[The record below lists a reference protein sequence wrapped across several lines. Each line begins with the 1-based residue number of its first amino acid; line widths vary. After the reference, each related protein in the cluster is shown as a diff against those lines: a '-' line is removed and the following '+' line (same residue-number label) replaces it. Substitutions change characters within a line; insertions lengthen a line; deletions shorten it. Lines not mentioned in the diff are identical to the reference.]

1 MSERLVVRL
10 GSEANHVI
18 DWLVWSSSEQEII
31 ASGQLNHAEQLS
43 QLHEKAGGRPV
54 ITLLPASDVL
64 LTKVEVPGK
73 LTKQL
78 QQAIPYMLEEEL
90 ATDVDNLHFCVLN
103 CSQGFAHLAV
113 VEKSKMDNWLDWL
126 ENAQLKCRQLLP
138 DVLALPASDGSWS
151 ALQMGDDWLI
161 KQGDYNGFSCEQGL
175 LPFLLDRWL
184 NPPEQEDKAKSK
196 SSSKDEDKD
205 EAKAEPIEQV
215 IHCYTPIPKGV
226 PGDWQLQTPE
236 LPMQL
241 LAQGALSSH
250 LNLLTGEYQ
259 PQKEYSKNWLLWK
272 KVGIAAAACL
282 VLAVVSSVLTLHQ
295 VKQENEQLQQ
305 QIKQVY
311 VTLFPDEKNIRD
323 ARIKAQLKRHLAKLE
338 NQTEGADL
346 LGMLAKIQPA
356 FKQLPSFKPVSLK
369 YEAKNA
375 ELRLQ
380 IKANTYADFEKF
392 QSLLDSSFEVKQG
405 AMSNQGDKVT
415 GTLTIRGQG

>member
-43 QLHEKAGGRPV
+43 QLHEKAGGRPI
-54 ITLLPASDVL
+54 ITLLPVSDVL

-78 QQAIPYMLEEEL
+78 QQALPYMIEEEL
-90 ATDVDNLHFCVLN
+90 ATDVDNLHFTVLN

-113 VEKSKMDNWLDWL
+113 VEKNKMDNWLDWL
-126 ENAQLKCRQLLP
+126 EAAQLKCRQFLP
-138 DVLALPASDGSWS
+138 DVLALPASDEAWS
-151 ALQMGDDWLI
+151 AMQMGDDWLI
-161 KQGDYNGFSCEQGL
+161 KQGEFTGFSCDQSL

-184 NPPEQEDKAKSK
+184 NPPEPENKTKSTN
-196 SSSKDEDKD
+196 KD
-205 EAKAEPIEQV
+205 EADEVAQTESTAQV
-215 IHCYTPIPKGV
+215 IHCYTPLPQGV
-226 PGDWQLQTPE
+226 AGDWQLQTPE

-241 LAQGALSSH
+241 LAQGALTSN

-295 VKQENEQLQQ
+295 VKQENAQLQQ

-311 VTLFPDEKNIRD
+311 VTLFPDEQNIRD

-338 NQTEGADL
+338 NQTQGADL

-356 FKQLPSFKPVSLK
+356 FKQIPSFKPVSLK

-375 ELRLQ
+375 EIRLQ
-380 IKANTYADFEKF
+380 IQANTYADFEKF
-392 QSLLDSSFEVKQG
+392 QSLLDNSLDVKQG
-405 AMSNQGDKVT
+405 AMSNQGNKVT

>member
-43 QLHEKAGGRPV
+43 QLHEKAGGRPI

-64 LTKVEVPGK
+64 LTQVEVPGK

-78 QQAIPYMLEEEL
+78 QQALPYMIEEEL
-90 ATDVDNLHFCVLN
+90 ATDVDNLHFSVLN
-103 CSQGFAHLAV
+103 CSQGVAHLAV
-113 VEKSKMDNWLDWL
+113 VEKSKMDTWLDWL
-126 ENAQLKCRQLLP
+126 EAAQLKCRQVLP
-138 DVLALPASDGSWS
+138 DVLALPANDAAWS
-151 ALQMGDDWLI
+151 AMQMGDDWLI
-161 KQGDYNGFSCEQGL
+161 KQGEYSGFSCDQSL
-175 LPFLLDRWL
+175 LPFLLERWL
-184 NPPEQEDKAKSK
+184 TATDSEDEPKPKASA
-196 SSSKDEDKD
+196 SEEASDETAT
-205 EAKAEPIEQV
+205 EAGPQV
-215 IHCYTPIPKGV
+215 IYSYTPLPQDV
-226 PGDWQLQTPE
+226 PGDWQLQPPE

-241 LAQGALSSH
+241 MAQGALTSS

-282 VLAVVSSVLTLHQ
+282 VLGVLSTVLSLQ
-295 VKQENEQLQQ
+295 QLKQENEQLKQ

-311 VTLFPDEKNIRD
+311 VSLFPNEQNIRD

-338 NQTEGADL
+338 NQTQGADL

-356 FKQLPSFKPVSLK
+356 FKQIPSFKPVSLK

-380 IKANTYADFEKF
+380 IKADTYADFEKF
-392 QSLLDSSFEVKQG
+392 QSLLDASLEVKQG
-405 AMSNQGDKVT
+405 AMSNQGNKVT